1 MPELQLIVA
10 AAVIASVTGAAA
22 QLTLISVPDE
32 IQLGRDA
39 QREMRK
45 KVPHIDGAVQTYIA
59 GIGRRLAAHAN
70 GPRYPYSF
78 SIANDRRINAFALPG
93 GPVWINRGAI
103 EAAVN
108 ESQIAGVLAHEIAHT
123 AQRHAAQQ
131 ISNGAIAN
139 ELLGFLG
146 AVLGNAGGAATA
158 ETGARVLA
166 GGYMLKF
173 SRADEMEADSIGM
186 DIVRRAGWDARGMLE
201 FMQMLRSRAG
211 RDPSSVE
218 TFLSSHPAP
227 AERIERIR
235 ADLRRV
241 RPGGQKD
248 SAEFHGARHTLAAIP
263 RT

>member
-1 MPELQLIVA
+1 MIRTQVTIA
-10 AAVIASVTGAAA
+10 ALVMASGTGLAA
-22 QLTLISVPDE
+22 QLALISVADE
-32 IQLGRDA
+32 IQLGRGA

-45 KVPHIDGAVQTYIA
+45 KVPHIDGAVQIYIA

-93 GPVWINRGAI
+93 GPVWIDRGAI
-103 EAAVN
+103 EAATN
-108 ESQIAGVLAHEIAHT
+108 ESQVAGVLAHEVAHI

-139 ELLGFLG
+139 GLFGLLG
-146 AVLGNAGGAATA
+146 AVLGNAGGAAAA
-158 ETGARVLA
+158 EAGARVLA

-173 SRADEMEADSIGM
+173 SRADEMEADSVGM
-186 DIVRRAGWDARGMLE
+186 DIARRAGWDARGMLD
-201 FMQMLRSRAG
+201 FMQMLRARGG

-227 AERIERIR
+227 AERLERIR
-235 ADLRRV
+235 ADLRRA
-241 RPGGQKD
+241 RPGGERD
-248 SAEFHGARHTLAAIP
+248 SADFHVARHTLAAIP
-263 RT
+263 L